1 MYIGMLDGFDS
12 SNMESG
18 NIILSG
24 KMSLEFDQGCL
35 ELVEIWPA
43 KGNFPSAADPWITV
57 KQIMDETSVLYNES
71 SLFNK

>member
-1 MYIGMLDGFDS
+1 
-12 SNMESG
+12 
-18 NIILSG
+18 
-24 KMSLEFDQGCL
+24 MSLEFDQGCL